1 MRTINRTALTTA
13 RAAAWAALAVASAG
27 ALAGCGGG
35 DSDAEAGAPT
45 ATVTVTETVTADPE
59 PTEDATA
66 SETPS
71 ADATP
76 TAQEPNTGDRALKV
90 GQWREGINVRTR
102 ITEFFQPANA
112 PKPSYLAGDTDGDGA
127 IAKVEMCVRSG
138 GEPAKGDIYDLFM
151 GYDSSGGQYTQSSS
165 TWGEW
170 PPLPQLPSEVSIAPG
185 KCLSG
190 WVLLSAPKNT
200 RFATVDMNDGEG
212 GSIAEWKV
220 S

>member
-1 MRTINRTALTTA
+1 MRTTTRTALTAATL
-13 RAAAWAALAVASAG
+13 AAAAS
-27 ALAGCGGG
+27 LMTGCGGG
-35 DSDAEAGAPT
+35 DNEAGAPT

-59 PTEDATA
+59 PTDEPTEDATT
-66 SETPS
+66 SETPT
-71 ADATP
+71 AEATP

-90 GQWREGINVRTR
+90 GQWREGTNLRTR
-102 ITEFFQPANA
+102 ITEFTQPASA

-127 IAKVEMCVRSG
+127 IANVEMCVRPG
-138 GEPAKGDIYDLFM
+138 GEPAKGDIYDLFL
-151 GYDSSGGQYTQSSS
+151 GYDASGGQYTQSSS

-170 PPLPQLPSEVSIAPG
+170 PPLPQLPSEVNIAPG

-200 RFATVDMNDGEG
+200 KFLTVDMSDGEG

-220 S
+220 G